1 MLKEKRPIL
10 SAEYVRKK
18 NITSKNLLSE
28 LLGKMKIGSSPEKE
42 PQVSSNA

>member
-18 NITSKNLLSE
+18 NITSKNLLNE
-28 LLGKMKIGSSPEKE
+28 LLGKMKIGSPEKE
-42 PQVSSNA
+42 PPVSSNA